1 MKEEIAIRLLYTL
14 GVIFAVAAAGL
25 LVSFA
30 VKGRTA
36 AQTQMGTRFGLEVL
50 FLAGIFIPTYFGGPW
65 LLAAACILGVLC
77 ASELYGTFE
86 DGGELPWKRSGILIG
101 IGLILLADRVPDV
114 VGWVFPG
121 LLLFY
126 WVVRWLS
133 GTEDG
138 REPYT
143 NWHRGEPNNRCGGVQ
158 NCAAIGG
165 IETGGW

>member
-65 LLAAACILGVLC
+65 LLAAACILG
-77 ASELYGTFE
+77 
-86 DGGELPWKRSGILIG
+86 
-101 IGLILLADRVPDV
+101 
-114 VGWVFPG
+114 
-121 LLLFY
+121 
-126 WVVRWLS
+126 
-133 GTEDG
+133 
-138 REPYT
+138 
-143 NWHRGEPNNRCGGVQ
+143 
-158 NCAAIGG
+158 
-165 IETGGW
+165 